1 VIAAFLALI
10 ACELVVELV
19 RNAFDLPFPALSQ
32 GCFCL
37 VDLLLA
43 RKDNRASLSRHAPSD
58 GRYAPSRPLHFR
70 NRSSY
75 WKDWSVPSN

>member
-1 VIAAFLALI
+1 MIAAFLALI

-19 RNAFDLPFPALSQ
+19 RNAFDLPIPGPVL
-32 GCFCL
+32 GMFCL

-58 GRYAPSRPLHFR
+58 VTYAPSRPLHFR